1 MNRLISDV
9 RSHALDL
16 LADDAGLDQ
25 EAADLHHC
33 LFNESYFIIGT
44 YQAKKWLGE
53 DAFDAIAKIQEYETA
68 NFGEVN
74 TDLGDPEKVCNMLA
88 YILGEEVLQ
97 DSQTLQDKFDD
108 VLTKEDLK
116 AIQEE
121 LKQYSLVNA

>member
-16 LADDAGLDQ
+16 LGNDVGLDQ

-33 LFNESYFIIGT
+33 LFNESCFIIGI

-53 DAFDAIAKIQEYETA
+53 YAFDAIAKIQEYETD
-68 NFGEVN
+68 NFGEIN

-116 AIQEE
+116 AIEEE